1 MKNHYFGGGFLH
13 LCFNE
18 VRQRNI
24 WNSVLPP
31 SHKMLCPGS
40 VRGIVSF
47 LGGQHPYGK
56 ESEGDDSC
64 GDDSTIFS

>member
-1 MKNHYFGGGFLH
+1 MIQCKKGVAFRDTLWEMHHYFGGGFLH

-18 VRQRNI
+18 VRQRSI

-31 SHKMLCPGS
+31 SLKSCALE

-47 LGGQHPYGK
+47 L
-56 ESEGDDSC
+56 
-64 GDDSTIFS
+64 

>member
-31 SHKMLCPGS
+31 SLKSCALE

-47 LGGQHPYGK
+47 L
-56 ESEGDDSC
+56 
-64 GDDSTIFS
+64 

>member
-18 VRQRNI
+18 VKQRNI

-47 LGGQHPYGK
+47 L
-56 ESEGDDSC
+56 
-64 GDDSTIFS
+64 